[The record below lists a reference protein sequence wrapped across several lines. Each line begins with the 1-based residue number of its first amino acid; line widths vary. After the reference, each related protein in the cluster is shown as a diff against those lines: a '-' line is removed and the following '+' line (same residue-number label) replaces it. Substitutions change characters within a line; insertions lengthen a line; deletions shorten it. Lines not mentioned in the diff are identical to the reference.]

1 MAKIKWSAIGITNAS
16 GKSGGTVFAH
26 NRGGSYMR
34 RWAKPV
40 NAQNPNQTLIRNIF
54 AFVSRAWGTLTP
66 AQVLAW
72 EDFGKTNPKP
82 DAFGD
87 MREQTGHNAFMGV
100 NLTRAAAG
108 FVGILTS
115 PAPKINLPG
124 VVKQEFSL
132 SAASQKIEYIFDRPV
147 LVSENIR
154 VVVSS
159 VVVNAGQNL
168 SFGSVKN
175 KFGNPFT
182 VELITTGVDNILEID
197 DTSSPEFA
205 QLLSELDSGDTVF
218 IKMEV
223 IAESGQ
229 RSSPLTNSA
238 TQA

>member
-16 GKSGGTVFAH
+16 GKSGGTVFSH
-26 NRGGSYMR
+26 NRGGSYIR

-40 NAQNPNQTLIRNIF
+40 NAQNAAQTLIRNIF
-54 AFVSRAWGTLTP
+54 AFVSRAWGSLTP
-66 AQVLAW
+66 TQVAAW
-72 EDFGKTNPKP
+72 EDYGKTNPKP

-108 FVGILTS
+108 FTGILTS
-115 PAPKINLPG
+115 PMPKIDLPG
-124 VVKQEFSL
+124 VVKQEFTLGTTSKEI
-132 SAASQKIEYIFDRPV
+132 QYIFDRAV
-147 LVSENIR
+147 VAGENIR

-168 SFGSVKN
+168 SFGSIKN

-182 VELITTGVDNILEID
+182 VQLVTATDNILEID
-197 DTSSPEFA
+197 ATSSPVFGSLVA
-205 QLLSELDSGDTVF
+205 GLSSGDTMF

-223 IAESGQ
+223 MAETGQ

-238 TQA
+238 TQV